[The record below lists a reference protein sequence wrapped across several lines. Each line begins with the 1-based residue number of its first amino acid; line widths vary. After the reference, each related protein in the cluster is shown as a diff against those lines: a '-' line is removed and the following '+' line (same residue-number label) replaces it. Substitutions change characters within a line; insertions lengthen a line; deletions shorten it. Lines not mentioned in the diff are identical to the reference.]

1 MKGNYI
7 MKKMFSLAFVIFAS
21 VFSINTAYAKNEEC
35 KWPCK
40 PITIIIPNAPGS
52 ASDVAARR
60 IGETIKA
67 TLNVDYRLDYA
78 NGANGIVGTRKL
90 LDSKPDGYTIMLSR
104 AAIDVYNPVMKK
116 DLPYDTFTDFT
127 DIGVTFKFPMTIITN
142 ANGKYQTY
150 ESLKHP
156 QSAKGFNGGSST
168 HGGILLL
175 KRFAKNNNIYIE
187 AIPYNSPDA
196 SRNNLLGNHL
206 DLMVETVFPAIRFH
220 RQEQIKI
227 LAVASRTRLHALPDV
242 PTMTELG
249 FPVEQWGFLSL
260 RGPKGMP
267 KEITAKLNE
276 VLNTAMK
283 ERAYQAFLMS
293 DGMFTPVNNRPDDLT
308 RLIRKEIEF
317 WDNVRQA
324 ENIPKTVN

>member
-1 MKGNYI
+1 
-7 MKKMFSLAFVIFAS
+7 MKKLLFAVFCALSLSA
-21 VFSINTAYAKNEEC
+21 TAQADEC

-60 IGETIKA
+60 IGESIKA
-67 TLNVDYRLDYA
+67 TLKVDYRLDYA

-116 DLPYDTFTDFT
+116 NLPYDTLNDFT

-150 ESLKHP
+150 DSLKTP
-156 QSAKGFNGGSST
+156 VSSKGFNGGSST

-175 KRFAKNNNIYIE
+175 KRFAKVNHTYIE
-187 AIPYNSPDA
+187 AVPYNSPDA
-196 SRNNLLGNHL
+196 SRNNLLGNHI
-206 DLMVETVFPAIRFH
+206 DLMVETVFPAVKFH
-220 RQEQIKI
+220 RQGQIKI
-227 LAVASRTRLHALPDV
+227 LAVAAKERLHALPDV
-242 PTMTELG
+242 PTLAELG

-260 RGPKGMP
+260 RGPRGMP
-267 KEITAKLNE
+267 QDITNKLNE
-276 VLNTAMK
+276 VLNLAMK
-283 ERAYQAFLMS
+283 ERSYQAMLMS
-293 DGMFTPVNNRPDDLT
+293 DGMFTPVNNRPQDLT
-308 RLIRKEIEF
+308 KLIRKEIEV
-317 WDNVRQA
+317 WDGVRQS
-324 ENIPKTVN
+324 ENIAKD